1 MLLLT
6 KVATQNFTSFDGVF
20 LMHTDMTAVRIQS
33 NKIVSMKLKTT
44 KRC

>member
-20 LMHTDMTAVRIQS
+20 LMHTDMTAVMIQS
-33 NKIVSMKLKTT
+33 NKTVSDEVKDN
-44 KRC
+44 